1 MESSIQVKVEYGPE
15 KWVNFFVAISKIS
28 SGGYTFVNLVDD
40 IVQRCPAISH
50 LNSANI
56 RIRYQ
61 DDEGSY
67 INLIFGDEY
76 GFRDMWDNAKNVP
89 DREYRR
95 IKIKACEIDSPCTVR
110 SNVQSTSAATVT
122 RKQVEKPNVKKPRQL
137 YSTPEKDD
145 YEYLSDERKKKIK
158 SYSDQSKAE
167 SRDGSSKSDS
177 IVGTYGLIKTP
188 VERLFDNLEGD
199 ISKISRQIES
209 KEAELQCFNDSV
221 KTALIRNDGTL
232 PVCGQCHLREGHT
245 KRNCKLGVCLSVKSC
260 GLIDKHPNEK
270 GERRKM
276 ESELA
281 TLRKNLN
288 KSQENFRMKKKA
300 YSKVNESFVCK
311 VEQDLILSNPDVYV
325 QNGCKNWSLIHKHS
339 AILEQKCKGKLPKRN
354 DIPKLLKSATGDC
367 NKIFDSSDSSDEEN
381 FHGIEPEKSTSANP
395 AKETLQNHGIIFPE
409 NKSANFNSV
418 GASSTSPKTAS
429 SQLYRCAPLNPQ
441 EEQEQLNIVLN
452 QSILE
457 QCGVCKVPVDNMPMS
472 SMMPFN
478 YQYLPSPNFAFYPTN
493 FQFIRAPFNP
503 QTTDVIHLQTES
515 ENTRQNMQ
523 VKCQLQLQSESE
535 NNCHSV
541 QELLQLRSESEN
553 TPAPLPADQSTE
565 SVVAGSEISSAGET
579 TSAREEETDTAE
591 TLVSLMGI
599 Y

>member
-15 KWVNFFVAISKIS
+15 KWVNFFVATSKIS

-95 IKIKACEIDSPCTVR
+95 IKIKACEIDSPCAVR
-110 SNVQSTSAATVT
+110 GNVQSTSAATVT

-158 SYSDQSKAE
+158 SYSDESKAE

-177 IVGTYGLIKTP
+177 SVGTYGLISTP

-232 PVCGQCHLREGHT
+232 PVCGQCHLREGHA
-245 KRNCKLGVCLSVKSC
+245 KRNCKIGVCLSVKSC

-288 KSQENFRMKKKA
+288 KSQENFIMKKKA
-300 YSKVNESFVCK
+300 YSKVN
-311 VEQDLILSNPDVYV
+311 
-325 QNGCKNWSLIHKHS
+325 
-339 AILEQKCKGKLPKRN
+339 
-354 DIPKLLKSATGDC
+354 
-367 NKIFDSSDSSDEEN
+367 
-381 FHGIEPEKSTSANP
+381 
-395 AKETLQNHGIIFPE
+395 
-409 NKSANFNSV
+409 
-418 GASSTSPKTAS
+418 
-429 SQLYRCAPLNPQ
+429 
-441 EEQEQLNIVLN
+441 
-452 QSILE
+452 
-457 QCGVCKVPVDNMPMS
+457 
-472 SMMPFN
+472 
-478 YQYLPSPNFAFYPTN
+478 
-493 FQFIRAPFNP
+493 
-503 QTTDVIHLQTES
+503 
-515 ENTRQNMQ
+515 
-523 VKCQLQLQSESE
+523 
-535 NNCHSV
+535 
-541 QELLQLRSESEN
+541 
-553 TPAPLPADQSTE
+553 
-565 SVVAGSEISSAGET
+565 
-579 TSAREEETDTAE
+579 
-591 TLVSLMGI
+591 
-599 Y
+599 